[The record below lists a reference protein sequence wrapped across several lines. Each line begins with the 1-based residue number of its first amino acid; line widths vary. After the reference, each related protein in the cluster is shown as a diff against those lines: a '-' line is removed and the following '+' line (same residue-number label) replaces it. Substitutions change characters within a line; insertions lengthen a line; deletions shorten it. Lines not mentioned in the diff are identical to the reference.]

1 MHLFRDQ
8 LKNCQMDTAAA
19 QGQIFPKGRKSKE
32 NIVCKDCRLYSLVYN
47 YITYSVKSRGG
58 VLRLSTPS
66 PRTPPPP
73 KKSPPNCDKVNI
85 LNEFIPRHTHGD

>member
-1 MHLFRDQ
+1 
-8 LKNCQMDTAAA
+8 MDTAAA

-47 YITYSVKSRGG
+47 YITYRVKSRGGG

-66 PRTPPPP
+66 PRTPPLPPPP
-73 KKSPPNCDKVNI
+73 KKIHQIAIKSI
-85 LNEFIPRHTHGD
+85 F

>member
-1 MHLFRDQ
+1 
-8 LKNCQMDTAAA
+8 MDTAAA

-58 VLRLSTPS
+58 GVLRLSTP
-66 PRTPPPP
+66 
-73 KKSPPNCDKVNI
+73 
-85 LNEFIPRHTHGD
+85 